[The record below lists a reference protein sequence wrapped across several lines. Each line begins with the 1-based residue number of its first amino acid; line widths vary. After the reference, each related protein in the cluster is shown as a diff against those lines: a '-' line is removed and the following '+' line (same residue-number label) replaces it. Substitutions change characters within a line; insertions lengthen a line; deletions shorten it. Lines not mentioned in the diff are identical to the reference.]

1 MAGFTFHGYYGV
13 RATDRPLSGRFGGGA
28 ATDEAATDRTATDE
42 AATDGTSSLPA
53 PLGAVAPRLAS
64 PVGTAQDARNNV
76 WIADTGHNRLLVV
89 DDDLSRLLAVVGGAG
104 SEPGRFDL
112 PMRLAHHP
120 TARAVYVADTGN
132 GRIQRLDYAYDGDR
146 PRVTAVDGFGA
157 GDPFHPNGVVAHEY
171 PDGVRVIAAD
181 EFYREGT
188 DLRGRLVVFDED
200 GTVRRSVR
208 AVGDDNPT
216 PLYWPQGL
224 DVDDQGR
231 IYVAN
236 TGYGV
241 LHDGPTGP
249 PKLAT
254 VVRCDRTGAAAPF
267 EGRSDEVLA
276 ELPMPRDVA
285 VVGSGVDAQIFVPD
299 AATGRVHVYTSVGIP
314 DGVVPEDGEDIR
326 GNAALEDGVGIPHD
340 GGSRRGDG
348 RRRRDDAIS
357 DDDPISDAAAI
368 SDDDPVPGE
377 GGGQERFRG
386 PVGIDGFAGVS
397 VPDADADDPTLP
409 VLTAEALAG
418 RVGAYAVDIHAE
430 DARRLGSVGAPR
442 DRPGEFAVPTGS
454 VVVADPD
461 SPLDGCALVGDGANG
476 RLGCIDLA
484 DATTNTDDPAAA
496 TDGGHVADAERD
508 RDGARAGGRVDPVA
522 LPATRFP
529 FGLAYW
535 PAGTGGG
542 GRLFVTDYTAHYR
555 DADEVGQVHV
565 YAVDEAPD
573 DGTDCQS
580 VELTLVDSFGSWGLG
595 DGEVKL
601 PRGVAVDPRGDGVAR
616 VWVADSANG
625 RVAVWD
631 YDRVLDGAEPLG
643 DRGGFGHYDGG
654 FWNPSDVA
662 VGDRGVYVADENN
675 NRLQRFDG
683 EEWHPVGDPGYGGG
697 REFLLPISVAARDGR
712 LFVLDLVSRSV
723 RVFAEDG
730 SVDGGLRPVDERRAF
745 GGDAAAGELWLPY
758 LLSVGD
764 GSDAPGVDVVV
775 PDSTLHVAH
784 HFTWSGA

>member
-1 MAGFTFHGYYGV
+1 MGGFTFRGCYGL
-13 RATDRPLSGRFGGGA
+13 RARDRSP
-28 ATDEAATDRTATDE
+28 
-42 AATDGTSSLPA
+42 SLPA
-53 PLGAVAPRLAS
+53 SLGGVDPRLAS
-64 PVGTAQDARNNV
+64 PVGTAQDAEGNV
-76 WIADTGHNRLLVV
+76 WIADSGHNRLLVV
-89 DDDLSRLLAVVGGAG
+89 DDDLDRLLAAVGGAG
-104 SEPGRFDL
+104 SRPDRFDL

-120 TARAVYVADTGN
+120 TDRAVYVADTGN
-132 GRIQRLDYAYDGDR
+132 GRVQRLDYAYDGDC
-146 PRVTAVDGFGA
+146 PQVTAVDEFGA
-157 GDPFHPNGVVAHEY
+157 DDTFHPNGVVAHEY

-181 EFYREGT
+181 EFYREGA
-188 DLRGRLVVFDED
+188 DLRGRLVVFDES
-200 GTVRRSVR
+200 GEALRSIR
-208 AVGDDNPT
+208 AVGEDNPT

-224 DVDDQGR
+224 DVDDEGR

-241 LHDGPTGP
+241 LHDGPVGP

-267 EGRSDEVLA
+267 EGLSDEVLA

-285 VVGSGVDAQIFVPD
+285 VVGSGADAQIFVPD
-299 AATGRVHVYTSVGIP
+299 AATGRVHVYTSVGIA

-326 GNAALEDGVGIPHD
+326 ANAAIEDGIGVPHD
-340 GGSRRGDG
+340 GRRRGDG
-348 RRRRDDAIS
+348 TRRRDDAIS
-357 DDDPISDAAAI
+357 GDDPG
-368 SDDDPVPGE
+368 PGE
-377 GGGQERFRG
+377 GDAQQRFRG
-386 PVGIDGFAGVS
+386 PVAIDGFEGVS
-397 VPDADADDPTLP
+397 VPDSDADDPTLP

-418 RVGAYAVDIHAE
+418 RIGAYAVDIHTESAG
-430 DARRLGSVGAPR
+430 RFGSVGAPR
-442 DRPGEFAVPTGS
+442 NRPGEFAVPTGS

-476 RLGCIDLA
+476 RLGCIDFGA
-484 DATTNTDDPAAA
+484 VTDGTDDSGAV
-496 TDGGHVADAERD
+496 TDGGRAADAEGD
-508 RDGARAGGRVDPVA
+508 RGRRAGHRGGRVDPVE

-542 GRLFVTDYTAHYR
+542 GRLFVTDYTAHYHE
-555 DADEVGQVHV
+555 ADEVGQVHV
-565 YAVDEAPD
+565 YAVDEAVGGETAAAKGD
-573 DGTDCQS
+573 EGAGVS
-580 VELTLVDSFGSWGLG
+580 LTLVDSFGTWGMG

-601 PRGVAVDPRGDGVAR
+601 PRGIAVDPRGEGVAR

-625 RVAVWD
+625 RIGAWD
-631 YDRVLDGAEPLG
+631 YDRVLDGAEPRG
-643 DRGGFGHYDGG
+643 DRGCFGYIDGG

-683 EEWHPVGDPGYGGG
+683 DEWHPVGEPGYGGG
-697 REFLLPISVAARDGR
+697 REFLLPISVAAREGR

-730 SVDGGLRPVDERRAF
+730 DAEGGLRPVDEHRAF
-745 GGDAAAGELWLPY
+745 GGEAAAGELWLPY

-764 GSDAPGVDVVV
+764 GSDAPGLDVVV
-775 PDSTLHVAH
+775 PDSTLHVAQH
-784 HFTWSGA
+784 YTWAGAE

>member
-1 MAGFTFHGYYGV
+1 MGGFTFRGYYGL
-13 RATDRPLSGRFGGGA
+13 RATGGAVAGRSDGGA
-28 ATDEAATDRTATDE
+28 ATAEAATDRTASGQAASAVTAAGV
-42 AATDGTSSLPA
+42 AATTDGLPSLPA
-53 PLGAVAPRLAS
+53 RLGAVDPRLAS
-64 PVGTAQDARNNV
+64 PVGTAQDAEDNV
-76 WIADTGHNRLLVV
+76 WLADSGHNRLLVV
-89 DDDLSRLLAVVGGAG
+89 GDDLDRLLAVVGATGPQ
-104 SEPGRFDL
+104 PGRFDL

-120 TARAVYVADTGN
+120 TDRAVYVADTGN
-132 GRIQRLDYAYDGDR
+132 GRIQRLDYAYDGDC
-146 PRVTAVDGFGA
+146 PQVTAVDQFA
-157 GDPFHPNGVVAHEY
+157 ADDPFHPNGVVAHAY
-171 PDGVRVIAAD
+171 PDGVRVVAAD
-181 EFYREGT
+181 EFYREGS
-188 DLRGRLVVFDED
+188 DLRGRLVVFDET
-200 GTVRRSVR
+200 GEQVRSIR
-208 AVGDDNPT
+208 AVGEDNPT

-224 DVDDQGR
+224 DVDDEGR

-267 EGRSDEVLA
+267 EGLSDEVLA

-285 VVGSGVDAQIFVPD
+285 VVGSGADAQIFVPD
-299 AATGRVHVYTSVGIP
+299 AATGRVHVYTSVGIA

-326 GNAALEDGVGIPHD
+326 ANAAIEDGIGVP
-340 GGSRRGDG
+340 RDG
-348 RRRRDDAIS
+348 RRQEDDAAS
-357 DDDPISDAAAI
+357 GGDA
-368 SDDDPVPGE
+368 VPGD
-377 GGGQERFRG
+377 GGQERFRG
-386 PVGIDGFAGVS
+386 PVGIAGFEGVS
-397 VPDADADDPTLP
+397 VPDSDADDPTLP

-418 RVGAYAVDIHAE
+418 RVGAYAVDIHTE
-430 DARRLGSVGAPR
+430 SARRLGTVGAPR

-461 SPLDGCALVGDGANG
+461 SPLDRCALVGDGANG
-476 RLGCIDLA
+476 RLGCVALGAAGGA
-484 DATTNTDDPAAA
+484 DDSV
-496 TDGGHVADAERD
+496 TDGGRAADAESTRG
-508 RDGARAGGRVDPVA
+508 RRAGRRGGRVDAVA

-555 DADEVGQVHV
+555 DADRSGQVHV
-565 YAVDEAPD
+565 YAVDEAV
-573 DGTDCQS
+573 GEEGEGAGAGVS
-580 VELTLVDSFGSWGLG
+580 LTLVDSFGTWGMG

-601 PRGVAVDPRGDGVAR
+601 PRGIAVDPRGDGVAR

-625 RVAVWD
+625 RIGAWD
-631 YDRVLDGAEPLG
+631 YDRVLDSARVRG
-643 DRGGFGHYDGG
+643 DRGCFGYIDGG

-683 EEWHPVGDPGYGGG
+683 EEWHPVGEPGYGGG

-730 SVDGGLRPVDERRAF
+730 DAEGGLRPVDEHRAF

-764 GSDAPGVDVVV
+764 VSGAGVDVVV
-775 PDSTLHVAH
+775 PDSTLHVAQH
-784 HFTWSGA
+784 YTWSPE